1 MKKLIVSLFA
11 SLSAIGAA
19 QAQTAADTGA
29 TKLAAEARPHAY
41 VGLGL
46 GVVSDTIAGGR
57 RANAKIFGGYEFN
70 QNWGVEA
77 GLAGF
82 RTSEFFAIDYRP
94 DGSYDWGQGKV
105 KSARAYLAG
114 KYTVPLG
121 DRFSAFGK
129 FGLSYSQRKIS
140 APIMGWNYT
149 DRDTGLYAGLGAQYK
164 LTGNLDAVVEY
175 ERYGKRKVSG
185 PKADV
190 YSIGLKYG
198 F

>member
-1 MKKLIVSLFA
+1 MKKLRSSLLA
-11 SLSAIGAA
+11 GLCAIGAA
-19 QAQTAADTGA
+19 QAQAIDAAPAPATAES
-29 TKLAAEARPHAY
+29 KPHAY

-57 RANAKIFGGYEFN
+57 RANAKIFGGYEFDR
-70 QNWGVEA
+70 NWGVEA

-82 RTSEFFAIDYRP
+82 RTSEFVAVDYRP
-94 DGSYDWGQGKV
+94 DGSYDVGQGKM

-114 KYTVPLG
+114 KYSVPVS

-140 APIMGWNYT
+140 APVMGWNHT

>member
-1 MKKLIVSLFA
+1 MKKLILSVLA

-19 QAQTAADTGA
+19 QAQTTADSGP
-29 TKLAAEARPHAY
+29 TKLTAEAKPHAY

-46 GVVSDTIAGGR
+46 GIVSDTIAGGR

-82 RTSEFFAIDYRP
+82 RTSEFTAWDWTP
-94 DGSYDWGQGKV
+94 DTGYIFGKGYA
-105 KSARAYLAG
+105 KTTRAYLAG
-114 KYTVPLG
+114 KYTVPIG
-121 DRFSAFGK
+121 ERFSAFGK
-129 FGLSYSQRKIS
+129 FGLSYSQRKTS
-140 APIMGWNYT
+140 AEMRGWNYT
-149 DRDTGLYAGLGAQYK
+149 DRDTGLYAGVGAQYK